1 MGFGEVGEQLRRS
14 TVQVRSAVSR
24 RQGVGSGVVWSQDG
38 TIITNAHVAA
48 SSEYGGACNVE
59 LWDGRS
65 FPAKIAERDPIRDL
79 AILRIGATGLRA
91 ATFRFSPVHAGETV
105 IAVGNP
111 MGFTGALSTGVA
123 HTSGT
128 IAGLGRG
135 GWVRAAVR
143 LAPGNSGGPLADAA
157 GAVIGIN
164 TMVVSG
170 GIALAVPAAAVEDFI
185 RNGCAPRLG
194 VTLRLVR
201 LESNRFGLLVM
212 EIEPGSAAERSSLFV
227 GDILLGTTDAAFR
240 DAGDLA
246 QAIACTRSG
255 CCLTLRFLRGNRER
269 ERQTTVCFAETRRV
283 AA

>member
-14 TVQVRSAVSR
+14 TVQVRAAGSR
-24 RQGVGSGVVWSQDG
+24 RQAVGSGVIWSSGG
-38 TIITNAHVAA
+38 TIVTNAHVAA
-48 SSEYGGACNVE
+48 PGEGEYNVD

-65 FPAKIAERDPIRDL
+65 FPAKVSERDPVRDL
-79 AILRIGATGLRA
+79 AILKIAAGGLPA
-91 ATFRFSPVHAGETV
+91 ATFRSSPVRAGEIV

-123 HTSGT
+123 HASGT

-135 GWVRAAVR
+135 RWVQAAVR
-143 LAPGNSGGPLADAA
+143 LAPGNSGGPLADAS

-170 GIALAVPAAAVEDFI
+170 GLALAVPAVTVDEFI

-194 VTLRLVR
+194 VALVPVSV
-201 LESNRFGLLVM
+201 EGGRFGLLVM
-212 EIEPGSAAERSSLFV
+212 EVEPGSAAERSSLFV
-227 GDILLGTTDAAFR
+227 GDILLGTTAAAFR
-240 DAGDLA
+240 NAGDLGE
-246 QAIACTRSG
+246 AIASAGSG
-255 CCLTLRFLRGNRER
+255 CLTLRFLRGDRSR
-269 ERQTTVCFAETRRV
+269 ERQATFSFVEARRV

>member
-1 MGFGEVGEQLRRS
+1 MGIGEVAEQLRRS
-14 TVQVRSAVSR
+14 TVQVRSAGAR
-24 RQGVGSGVVWSQDG
+24 RQSAGSGVVWGSDG
-38 TIITNAHVAA
+38 TIVTNAHVAEPG
-48 SSEYGGACNVE
+48 EYNVE

-79 AILRIGATGLRA
+79 AILGIAASGLPA
-91 ATFRFSPVHAGETV
+91 AKFRFTSVRVGEIV

-123 HTSGT
+123 NASGT

-135 GWVRAAVR
+135 RWVQAAVR
-143 LAPGNSGGPLADAA
+143 LAPGNSGGPLADAS

-170 GIALAVPAAAVEDFI
+170 GLALAVPAATVEDFI

-194 VTLRLVR
+194 VTLRSVR
-201 LESNRFGLLVM
+201 VENQRFGLLVM
-212 EIEPGSAAERSSLFV
+212 EIESGSAAERSSLFP
-227 GDILLGTTDAAFR
+227 GDILLGTLDAVFR
-240 DAGDLA
+240 NVEDLGDAISAAG
-246 QAIACTRSG
+246 SG
-255 CCLTLRFLRGNRER
+255 CLKLRFLRGDRAR
-269 ERQTTVCFAETRRV
+269 ERQVTVSFAAARRV